1 MWEFTYFS
9 SSLYVLLNLVKMG
22 SVVSEKFKN
31 VQEIIITKA
40 NCTGNG
46 DSDDTKTVVS
56 SSGNTENKVFQD
68 TLVIKKNIL
77 NSNIQV
83 CCDEFLVRM
92 STFFAIIFFSS
103 LWHHDNCVIALNTCM
118 DQTVK

>member
-40 NCTGNG
+40 NWTVNG
-46 DSDDTKTVVS
+46 DSDDTKTL
-56 SSGNTENKVFQD
+56 SGFFQWEYR
-68 TLVIKKNIL
+68 K
-77 NSNIQV
+77 
-83 CCDEFLVRM
+83 
-92 STFFAIIFFSS
+92 
-103 LWHHDNCVIALNTCM
+103 
-118 DQTVK
+118 